1 MTDPHLTDPTLQ
13 RLFPGLTRRRLFA
26 GAAALGATAM
36 LPVTAW
42 ADGSRLNVRAYLE
55 PDDYDPLDASGFL
68 EELLYGCI
76 YRKLI
81 QYVPGDDW
89 DWQLDLAES
98 IEQTSPTTIAFTLK
112 PGQMWS
118 DGYGEITA
126 EDVKF
131 SLDRHMVD
139 ENNSRIRPDLGTFTH
154 VEVTGTH
161 TGIIHLERPFAPIWT
176 IALPYLAGTIICK
189 EAVEAAAGKITTAVP
204 PAVSGPYRVVEH
216 RLGERWVL
224 ERNPDFSGEPA
235 DFERVDLVVIVDEA
249 AAEIAKEAGDVDFTS
264 IGPASVAR
272 LEDNVPAGMRMSVH
286 PALFYHWVGLNVQ
299 HPKFADER
307 VRMAIMHAIDIPSIV
322 QAAFFDVADPAT
334 GIIAPGLIGHRPESL
349 IPPQADFARARELLD
364 EAGIDRLEINID
376 VLNTVIHT
384 TAAQVMQATMAE
396 AGIDLNITVHESG
409 SFWSLGVAADG
420 DRWQDLELTIKRFS
434 MTPDPYYA
442 TAWFVTDQIGDW
454 NWEQFSNE
462 EFDRLHDEA
471 LSETDPDIRDAM
483 YRRMQDLMEESGGYR
498 FITHGVTPNLY
509 DEAIVPATRPDGLP
523 LVQFFRRA

>member
-1 MTDPHLTDPTLQ
+1 MTKTRPSAP
-13 RLFPGLTRRRLFA
+13 FSNVTRRQLMA
-26 GAAALGATAM
+26 GAAALSVGAM
-36 LPVTAW
+36 IPVAAW

-81 QYVPGDDW
+81 QYVPGEEW

-98 IEQTSPTTIAFTLK
+98 IEQTSPTTIEFRLK
-112 PGQMWS
+112 EGQMWS

-131 SLDRHMVD
+131 SMDRHMVE
-139 ENNSRIRPDLGTFTH
+139 ENNSRIKPDLGSFTH
-154 VEVTGTH
+154 VEVTGTYS
-161 TGIIHLERPFAPIWT
+161 GIIHLDRPFAPLWT
-176 IALPYLAGTIICK
+176 IALPYLAGTVICK
-189 EAVEAAAGKITTAVP
+189 EAVEAAGGKITTAVP

-224 ERNPDFSGEPA
+224 ERNPEFSGTPA
-235 DFERVDLVVIVDEA
+235 EFERVDLIVVVDDS
-249 AAEIAKEAGDVDFTS
+249 AAEIAKDAGDVDFTS
-264 IGPASVAR
+264 IGAGSVQR
-272 LEDNVPAGMRMSVH
+272 LRDNPPAGSRMTVH

-299 HPKFADER
+299 HPKFEDER
-307 VRMAIMHAIDIPSIV
+307 VRQAIMHAIDVPSIM
-322 QAAFFDVADPAT
+322 QAAFFDVAEPST
-334 GIIAPGLIGHRPESL
+334 GIIAPGLIGHRPETL

-376 VLNTVIHT
+376 VLNNVTHT
-384 TAAQVMQATMAE
+384 TAAQVMQAMMAQ
-396 AGIDLNITVHESG
+396 AGIDLNISVHESG

-442 TAWFVTDQIGDW
+442 TAWFVSDQIGDW
-454 NWEQFSNE
+454 NWEQFSSE

-471 LSETDPDIRDAM
+471 LSETDPDLRDEM

-498 FITHGVTPNLY
+498 FLTHGVTANLFA
-509 DEAIVPATRPDGLP
+509 DSIAPATRPDGLP